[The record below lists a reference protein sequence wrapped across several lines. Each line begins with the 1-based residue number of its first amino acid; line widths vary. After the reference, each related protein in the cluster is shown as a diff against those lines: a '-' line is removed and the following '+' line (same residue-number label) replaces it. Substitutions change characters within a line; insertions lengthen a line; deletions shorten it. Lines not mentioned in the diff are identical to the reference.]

1 MGTENRVR
9 NLHLFIWTGIAE
21 YWRDRTLN
29 RDNRE
34 WIGCG
39 LLKLKKAPQDELKRL
54 IKVHCRFQKGSL
66 WKLIRGSTILFHKL
80 GHNKPRNEIHYSS
93 FRLKMVKRG
102 IIGSIKGLVTISIDY
117 RLTTYH
123 IAALGR
129 CTPSEVKPG
138 FFFFCF
144 NLLLQRS
151 NNS

>member
-102 IIGSIKGLVTISIDY
+102 DNWEHQRLSDYFNWLQTDYISYCRPRKMHSKWSKAWI
-117 RLTTYH
+117 L
-123 IAALGR
+123 
-129 CTPSEVKPG
+129 
-138 FFFFCF
+138 FFLF
-144 NLLLQRS
+144 
-151 NNS
+151 